1 MWDETVSDMN
11 LKRAGENLGYNL
23 KRSAKGK
30 RKTRNDLEWNLK
42 QSKKWSGW
50 VRQEVSVNDRDDE
63 SGREL
68 EMNWNTN
75 GKHFGQLRSLEVF

>member
-42 QSKKWSGW
+42 QSKK
-50 VRQEVSVNDRDDE
+50 
-63 SGREL
+63 
-68 EMNWNTN
+68 
-75 GKHFGQLRSLEVF
+75 